1 MCPIVAMTR
10 QPLPKKPCILEHFA
24 GDSTMRREVIVINFI
39 GVVEAILPG
48 PSRMFRSKLKWL
60 IPVLI
65 LLIVATVFYYRATPS
80 IDDIWVL
87 NLDKD
92 KERFQA
98 ILDQEPLLPQKVN
111 RWSATYGKELSR
123 DEAHRDGISRTIST
137 RSDVILSKKNLKVTH
152 AEGEIGCW
160 LSHKRLL
167 KHLNTLNVSPN
178 FGHLV
183 LEDDVVFDKD
193 FLRKWNTI
201 KQSIPGDWDFIYFG
215 IGHPRGDR
223 INENVIRWSNTK
235 GWANH
240 GAYAY
245 MVRHRAVPHIL
256 KKIRFMTAAIDD
268 EYFYAL
274 ENLNVYIIDPP
285 LISADHEVESTIG
298 SQQERF

>member
-1 MCPIVAMTR
+1 
-10 QPLPKKPCILEHFA
+10 
-24 GDSTMRREVIVINFI
+24 
-39 GVVEAILPG
+39 
-48 PSRMFRSKLKWL
+48 MFRNKLSKWF
-60 IPVLI
+60 IPVLVLI
-65 LLIVATVFYYRATPS
+65 LAVAYYFYKNTTPS

-92 KERFQA
+92 KERFQK
-98 ILDQEPLLPQKVN
+98 ILDQESLLPQKVN
-111 RWSATYGKELSR
+111 RWKATYGK
-123 DEAHRDGISRTIST
+123 DENREDAKKDGVSRTIST
-137 RSDVILSKKNLKVTH
+137 RSDVELPKENLTVTH
-152 AEGEIGCW
+152 AQGEIGCW

-167 KHLNTLNVSPN
+167 QHLNTLNVSPN

-193 FLRKWNTI
+193 FLRKWNKI
-201 KQSIPGDWDFIYFG
+201 KHTIPGDWDFIYFG

-235 GWANH
+235 GWSNH

-245 MVRHRAVPHIL
+245 MVRHRALPHIL
-256 KKIRFMTAAIDD
+256 KKIRFMSAAIDD

-274 ENLNVYIIDPP
+274 EDLNVYIIDPA
-285 LISADHEVESTIG
+285 LVSADTDVESTIG